1 MKIVRNYFPGSEW
14 LYFKIYLGVSTGDE
28 VLLNVV
34 SPIMNKAMRKSWI
47 DKWFFIRYSDPDYH
61 IRLRC
66 HLVDTAGICNL
77 IDGIYKKSK
86 KYIDNHLIHRICI
99 DTYQREI
106 ERYGERQMDISES
119 IFFVDSVFVCEVIFA
134 LLGMPE
140 EYKWEMA
147 LYSIDS
153 FLSVLN
159 KSYDQKYAMMKK
171 LSAGY
176 KKEFGFNEHNSKTL
190 NSLYRDNRK
199 LVKQAV
205 SGTFVQGKTYDLFQK
220 IIHKRD
226 YELSKFISRNTDAS
240 SLDIT
245 SCLHMMMN
253 RLFQTSNREME
264 LVLYSFLTHEY
275 DSIIHRVKNQ
285 KT

>member
-1 MKIVRNYFPGSEW
+1 MKMVRSYFPGSEW
-14 LYFKIYLGVSTGDE
+14 VYFKIYLGVSTSDDI
-28 VLLNVV
+28 LLNLV
-34 SPIMNKAMRKSWI
+34 SPIMKKAMRKSWI

-61 IRLRC
+61 IRLRF
-66 HLVDTAGICNL
+66 HLTDLSKIGDL
-77 IDGIYKKSK
+77 IVEINRKSK
-86 KYIDNHLIHRICI
+86 KYIDNHLIYRISI

-106 ERYGERQMDISES
+106 ERYGDRQMEMSES
-119 IFFVDSVFVCEVIFA
+119 LFFVDSVFVCNLIPA
-134 LLGMPE
+134 LSDMPDE
-140 EYKWEMA
+140 CRWEIA
-147 LYSIDS
+147 LYSIDA
-153 FLSVLN
+153 FLSVFGQ
-159 KSYDQKYAMMKK
+159 SYEQKYTLMKR

-176 KKEFGFNEHNSKTL
+176 KKEFGFNEHNSKAL

-199 LVKQAV
+199 LIERAV
-205 SGTFVQGKTYDLFQK
+205 SGIFMQDNFDSFKKLVRE
-220 IIHKRD
+220 RD
-226 YELSKFISRNTDAS
+226 YELSKYISGNANATA
-240 SLDIT
+240 LDIP